1 MKMDGTT
8 CIASKPLMTKIN
20 YGTLRTSSS
29 ICHNW
34 SIDNSSL
41 KLPSDYE
48 NNSAVLIRVTGNSIC
63 VCTRR
68 GQLTVPPSLQ
78 TEHHIPMYDWNS
90 RQLFPVSHSIVNE
103 CSTSTHISSSAK
115 DK

>member
-20 YGTLRTSSS
+20 YGTSRTSSS

-48 NNSAVLIRVTGNSIC
+48 NNSAVL
-63 VCTRR
+63 
-68 GQLTVPPSLQ
+68 L
-78 TEHHIPMYDWNS
+78 
-90 RQLFPVSHSIVNE
+90 
-103 CSTSTHISSSAK
+103 
-115 DK
+115 